1 MVDCATETADSW
13 TWADADAWGAAG
25 RAALRAWVQGNRRE
39 LGFLGQRQLEQ
50 AAEELA
56 VASYVVIAG
65 ELGLDLAA
73 ELRLP
78 CAGSHVKGSQLA
90 LTMSGSTSQ
99 TGEGALV
106 SAHFEMIMNLDGLAA
121 GAADNANK
129 QLIVCFEAG
138 AHRNGHC
145 QPDEGKRSQRLVERP
160 ALGLDSSGGI
170 SAVRIYI
177 DSVAVARCRDLVI
190 PALEELPD
198 VVDMLCSLP
207 LLLPPN
213 VRKMARQMAIE
224 ELVEEVCWNEEE
236 EGDDEDGLEDADS
249 ENGFPDKAQ
258 GVACAAAGTPCPQG
272 KGHGGKAGS
281 GEGEEPMLSRK
292 DKRVAKRGKLSA
304 GTGTHLVSNAT
315 LAALGIRSEKD

>member
-1 MVDCATETADSW
+1 MERADWTDC
-13 TWADADAWGAAG
+13 WADADQWGAAV
-25 RAALRAWVQGNRRE
+25 RAALRAWVQEHRRE

-56 VASYVVIAG
+56 VASYIVTAG
-65 ELGLDLAA
+65 ERGLDLAA

-78 CAGSHVKGSQLA
+78 CAGAHVRGSHLA
-90 LTMSGSTSQ
+90 LTMSGSMSQ

-106 SAHFEMIMNLDGLAA
+106 SAHFEMDMTLDGLAA
-121 GAADNANK
+121 GAAADDATK
-129 QLIVCFEAG
+129 QLVVCFEAG
-138 AHRNGHC
+138 AHRIGHDE
-145 QPDEGKRSQRLVERP
+145 PDEGSKRSQRLVERP

-170 SAVRIYI
+170 TAVRIYI

-213 VRKMARQMAIE
+213 VRQMVRKMAIE

-236 EGDDEDGLEDADS
+236 EGDDEDGDDAD
-249 ENGFPDKAQ
+249 DD
-258 GVACAAAGTPCPQG
+258 GVPGTGPAAEGGARAAAGTVLSPQG
-272 KGHGGKAGS
+272 EGHGGNAGCDK
-281 GEGEEPMLSRK
+281 EEEPMLSRK
-292 DKRVAKRGKLSA
+292 DKRAAKRGKLAAGGSA
-304 GTGTHLVSNAT
+304 HLESNAT
-315 LAALGIRSEKD
+315 LAMLGLGSVNQ